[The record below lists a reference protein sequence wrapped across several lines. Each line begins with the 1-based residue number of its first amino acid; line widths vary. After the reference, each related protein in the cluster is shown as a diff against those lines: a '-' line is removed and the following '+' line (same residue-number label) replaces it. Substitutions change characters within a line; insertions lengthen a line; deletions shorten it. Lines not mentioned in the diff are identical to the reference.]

1 MGKKVAGTCYVKVDG
16 TQLTISGAFE
26 APLTDTTRESVVP
39 GYYSET
45 ERIPYLNVTAV
56 LTPDFPRK
64 QLVEGVDMTI
74 VGEAAN
80 GSVYVLS
87 GAYIV
92 DEPAYSGDD
101 GTVDLVFNGRK
112 GIWQ

>member
-1 MGKKVAGTCYVKVDG
+1 MGKKVAGTCYVKTDG
-16 TQLTISGAFE
+16 TQLTITGGVE

-39 GYYSET
+39 GFYTET

-56 LTPDFPRK
+56 VTPDFPRK
-64 QLVEGVDMTI
+64 QLVEGTDMTI
-74 VGEAAN
+74 TAEMAN

-87 GAYIV
+87 GAYLV
-92 DEPAYSGDD
+92 DEPAYAGDD
-101 GTVDLVFNGRK
+101 GTCDLVFNGRK